1 MRACMLVGQSC
12 PTLCNPVDCSLPG
25 SSLPGILLVRILE
38 WADISFSRGSSQ
50 PMDLLHCRHILYHLS
65 HQGSPNLFCLSSM
78 ISINLKITFTDPAE
92 HLLQIYVIYVQN
104 MYKNRSQL
112 NIKSFILPLKNFYQL
127 NIDQQLIKMI

>member
-1 MRACMLVGQSC
+1 MLVGQSC
-12 PTLCNPVDCSLPG
+12 LTLCNPVDCSLPG
-25 SSLPGILLVRILE
+25 SSVPGILLVRILE

-50 PMDLLHCRHILYHLS
+50 PVDLLHCGQILYHLS